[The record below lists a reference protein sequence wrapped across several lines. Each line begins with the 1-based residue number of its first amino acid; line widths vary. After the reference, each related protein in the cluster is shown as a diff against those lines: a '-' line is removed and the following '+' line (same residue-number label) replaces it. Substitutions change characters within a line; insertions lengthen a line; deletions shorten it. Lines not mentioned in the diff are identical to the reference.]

1 MVSNSTGKRILESLN
16 RSPNDTIIISITAQD
31 SSQFR
36 ELSPTSLA
44 FIIVGSIVIVL
55 IVSCMWALFYKIQ
68 KNRRIDDRELFTIL
82 MLKLTKKAISKMKS
96 KKLKDGDQVSKV
108 ASI

>member
-1 MVSNSTGKRILESLN
+1 MVSNSTGKRILESLSK
-16 RSPNDTIIISITAQD
+16 SPNDTIIISILAQD

-36 ELSPTSLA
+36 DLSPTSLA
-44 FIIVGSIVIVL
+44 FIIIGSVVIVF

-68 KNRRIDDRELFTIL
+68 KNRRIDDRELFMIL

-96 KKLKDGDQVSKV
+96 KKLKNDDPVS
-108 ASI
+108 